1 MFKLISFGIWNKKY
15 FYIFITI
22 SFLLA
27 YRISFGYTFDG
38 ENDYSIKF
46 SEVLSEH
53 YLIHQIYT
61 HLVCIVISWFLP
73 REKKSTNVKENAI
86 KLNFSQRIK
95 LTGILV
101 KDQNLIFREKYEK
114 DDTKNT
120 KLFVVI
126 IIIAY
131 VLLEQASIIFKK
143 FFVHMDFWMID
154 LFIFAFLNLKI
165 FNIEIYRHQHM
176 ALLINSISVILN
188 LMVVFLT
195 IAENKEEKALY
206 VKHWWTFF
214 VALIIYIL
222 YSFCL
227 SYTYINIKKLIDLKF
242 IRIHIILAIYGVFG
256 LLFCLAFGI
265 IATYNNCESSI
276 SQYIC
281 IVKDNNNQTYIDNF
295 NVYFKHFNNYDN
307 NKDINNQ
314 IMIGQLITV
323 FGTITYGFYKY
334 FSFKV
339 FEVLTPLHKIF
350 SYPVYYFFL
359 ELIFLC
365 VRGYNMFTDNKV
377 NYFLISKLFV
387 TLISEILSIFGYLLY
402 IEIIELN
409 IDGFKYNLKKY
420 IMIRGDKDIIRLDSD
435 DFMSIDD
442 ETVQD
447 DKTISIYP
455 DSEVYD

>member
-1 MFKLISFGIWNKKY
+1 MFKLISLGIWNKKY

-206 VKHWWTFF
+206 VKHWWTF
-214 VALIIYIL
+214 L
-222 YSFCL
+222 
-227 SYTYINIKKLIDLKF
+227 
-242 IRIHIILAIYGVFG
+242 
-256 LLFCLAFGI
+256 
-265 IATYNNCESSI
+265 
-276 SQYIC
+276 
-281 IVKDNNNQTYIDNF
+281 
-295 NVYFKHFNNYDN
+295 
-307 NKDINNQ
+307 
-314 IMIGQLITV
+314 
-323 FGTITYGFYKY
+323 
-334 FSFKV
+334 
-339 FEVLTPLHKIF
+339 
-350 SYPVYYFFL
+350 
-359 ELIFLC
+359 
-365 VRGYNMFTDNKV
+365 
-377 NYFLISKLFV
+377 
-387 TLISEILSIFGYLLY
+387 
-402 IEIIELN
+402 
-409 IDGFKYNLKKY
+409 
-420 IMIRGDKDIIRLDSD
+420 
-435 DFMSIDD
+435 
-442 ETVQD
+442 
-447 DKTISIYP
+447 
-455 DSEVYD
+455 